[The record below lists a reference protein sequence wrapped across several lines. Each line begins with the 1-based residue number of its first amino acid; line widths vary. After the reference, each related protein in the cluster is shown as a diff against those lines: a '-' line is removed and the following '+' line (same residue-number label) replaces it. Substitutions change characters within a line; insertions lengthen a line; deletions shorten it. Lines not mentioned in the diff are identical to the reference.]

1 MIVGGALLLGR
12 VANSHPHRLAILPVE
27 QLFAAFVDEVCR
39 FSPRDKHSRTTVAWS
54 PSNGRQL
61 NAGTPPL
68 INRLF
73 LALMGD
79 KVVQRLHRQW
89 FEQSD
94 LLDEEYF
101 R

>member
-39 FSPRDKHSRTTVAWS
+39 FSPRDKNSRTTVAWS

-94 LLDEEYF
+94 LLDEDYF